1 MANTPT
7 PSVRRPLGIFLLVLA
22 TGSTT
27 LRAVEPVATAPATAD
42 AAPEVAAAPF
52 PGGDHFTGEWGGLRP
67 KLEEKGIAFNLSLT
81 SVYQHNAHGG
91 ANTHNAHD
99 VSGSYD
105 MELSLDTG
113 GMGLWPGGLLYVF
126 AEGGWNDGVSGD
138 VGDLFGLNFNV
149 VGDYAIQVSELW
161 YEQSF
166 LGEKVRVR
174 AGKMYVAGDFDN
186 NAYANDETAQF
197 LNAGL
202 VTTGNIPYPDYAL
215 GAQVIVHPCDWFQV
229 GAVVADAQADGRE
242 TGLNTT
248 FHGSDDFFSM
258 YEFALEPVFKTAR
271 GELPGAYRLGMWYDP
286 QRKDRFFNDLGG
298 RRRTVPVKTDDVGFY
313 LSFDQLVFKE
323 VPAAAEDSQ
332 GLGLFLRYGFAHGDV
347 NAVENFWSLGAQYQG
362 LIPTRDDDVLGFGVA
377 QGILSEQLRK
387 TGADPDRETVLELY
401 YNALVFPWVTVTPD
415 FQWILN
421 PGGENGRDAF
431 VAGMRVQMSF

>member
-1 MANTPT
+1 
-7 PSVRRPLGIFLLVLA
+7 
-22 TGSTT
+22 
-27 LRAVEPVATAPATAD
+27 
-42 AAPEVAAAPF
+42 
-52 PGGDHFTGEWGGLRP
+52 
-67 KLEEKGIAFNLSLT
+67 
-81 SVYQHNAHGG
+81 
-91 ANTHNAHD
+91 
-99 VSGSYD
+99 
-105 MELSLDTG
+105 
-113 GMGLWPGGLLYVF
+113 
-126 AEGGWNDGVSGD
+126 
-138 VGDLFGLNFNV
+138 
-149 VGDYAIQVSELW
+149 
-161 YEQSF
+161 
-166 LGEKVRVR
+166 
-174 AGKMYVAGDFDN
+174 
-186 NAYANDETAQF
+186 
-197 LNAGL
+197 
-202 VTTGNIPYPDYAL
+202 
-215 GAQVIVHPCDWFQV
+215 
-229 GAVVADAQADGRE
+229 
-242 TGLNTT
+242 
-248 FHGSDDFFSM
+248 
-258 YEFALEPVFKTAR
+258 LEPVFKTAR